1 MEGNED
7 CVEETETVV
16 GKENSSFILK
26 DEDSLDVDLYED
38 LSVNLNQEMTYSELK
53 KLYEESQQKIK
64 ELEAEVNWPQMYHL
78 GHEGLIKFYLTEKVK
93 REEVCYIVEYLTC
106 VTDPEQIAEVL
117 DVLLT
122 LCERTSKSKM
132 AKATFRY

>member
-38 LSVNLNQEMTYSELK
+38 LSVDLNQEMTYPELK

-64 ELEAEVNWPQMYHL
+64 SLKLEAE
-78 GHEGLIKFYLTEKVK
+78 
-93 REEVCYIVEYLTC
+93 
-106 VTDPEQIAEVL
+106 
-117 DVLLT
+117 DVLRCIGGMKIFFAFIGADL
-122 LCERTSKSKM
+122 L
-132 AKATFRY
+132 F